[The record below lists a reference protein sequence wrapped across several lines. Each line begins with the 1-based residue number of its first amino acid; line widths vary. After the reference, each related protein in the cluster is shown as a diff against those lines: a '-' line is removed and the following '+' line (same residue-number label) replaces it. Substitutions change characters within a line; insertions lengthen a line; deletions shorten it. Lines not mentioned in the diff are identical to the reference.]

1 MNFIIKWVFID
12 VGSTIVDESIC
23 EDIRVH
29 ETINQRNS
37 PSKEEFIERMKYN
50 ARCNK
55 DAYKTTLIDYNLHK
69 CEWRSEYERLYPYV
83 KDVLEQLYRKY
94 KLGIIANQS
103 IGLKERLIDY
113 GIEKYFDLILSSS
126 DVGVSKP
133 SLEIFELALNESS
146 CTPNEAIM
154 VGDRLD
160 NDIIP
165 AQIIGMKTVWIKQG
179 YGSLG
184 NIEKLEIKPDF
195 IVDSLEELLELDFF
209 VER

>member
-1 MNFIIKWVFID
+1 VNFIIKWVFID

-55 DAYKTTLIDYNLHK
+55 DAYKTTLIDY
-69 CEWRSEYERLYPYV
+69 
-83 KDVLEQLYRKY
+83 
-94 KLGIIANQS
+94 
-103 IGLKERLIDY
+103 
-113 GIEKYFDLILSSS
+113 GIEKYFDLIISSS

-133 SLEIFELALNESS
+133 SLEIFELALNEAS